1 MAIGPKA
8 RNPSTRYIVY
18 GLCVNGK
25 IYYVGIGQE
34 NSKRAE
40 DRWNWVENQLKRFK
54 REGGLPPGKKRGIS
68 KGSGAVIR
76 YMIERGMKGHD
87 IIKLWEGFGREEALR
102 REKSHIKHFLSRGCV
117 LANEAGNPQ
126 SASTEQVL
134 HYLGIQ

>member
-1 MAIGPKA
+1 MAIGSKA
-8 RNPSTRYIVY
+8 RDPRTRYIVY
-18 GLCVNGK
+18 GFFVNGR

-54 REGGLPPGKKRGIS
+54 REGTLPPGKKRGIS

-76 YMIERGMKGHD
+76 CLIERGMKVHD
-87 IIKLWEGFGREEALR
+87 IKKLWEGLGREEALR
-102 REKSHIKHFLSRGCV
+102 QEKSRIKHWLSRNCV

-126 SASTEQVL
+126 PASTEQVL
-134 HYLGIQ
+134 RYLGIQ